1 MRRPTLILFSFCLS
15 ALPGCGKSKAGP
27 TFTDVATTIKAKVG
41 SEFSIT
47 LGSNITTGYTWEF
60 KTAPDLKLI
69 SLVDEKYEAPA
80 KSDQVGAAG
89 KQRFRFKVL
98 APGATKLDLQYVRPW
113 EDPRQSVQTAVFS
126 VELA

>member
-1 MRRPTLILFSFCLS
+1 MRRSTLVLFALGMS
-15 ALPGCGKSKAGP
+15 ALPGCGKGATAP

-60 KTAPDLKLI
+60 KTSPDLKLV
-69 SLVDEKYEAPA
+69 SLVDERYEAPA
-80 KSDQVGAAG
+80 KTDQVGAAG

-98 APGATKLDLQYVRPW
+98 APGTTKLDLQYVRPW
-113 EDPRQSVQTAVFS
+113 EEPRQAVQTALFS
-126 VELA
+126 VELT